1 MYIPRH
7 QYWTWLLGMARGR
20 RYARAIPPQAA
31 SVHLPVFQELLNL
44 AQSPTP
50 TLLCFPYGLPQS
62 HPGFTRWLCA
72 FHLGFS
78 LVLQPQMVA
87 WSVGAVLKIAMS
99 SYGQRLCSQ

>member
-1 MYIPRH
+1 MYYVEIPAISSIIDVMK
-7 QYWTWLLGMARGR
+7 TWGESGFPARLLVPNTNPA
-20 RYARAIPPQAA
+20 
-31 SVHLPVFQELLNL
+31 V
-44 AQSPTP
+44 
-50 TLLCFPYGLPQS
+50 FPYGLPQS